1 MAVKWYLNKDDASW
15 DSFWDN
21 TTIDDEL
28 AEAKGDYPLMLDAIL
43 NNSNQ
48 DSVVLEGGCGLGK
61 LLFFLREKSYT
72 NLIGVDFTEKP
83 LQLIKNRDSVIDVR
97 KGDVNELPIKNDSID
112 LYLSMGVIEHFEEG
126 PQNALNEAYR
136 VLKVDGTLIVAVP
149 YQNIYRGTFRKYF
162 TMPLLKLFKPSF
174 RNRNRVFYQYYYSRK
189 DLNNFIKQSGFEI
202 VDWFYYDQYHT
213 KSQRIGIY
221 LEFPFTKAKSDHPY
235 GINSIGKIMA
245 FFSELISKGI
255 FSSSIAFVV
264 KKPNR

>member
-149 YQNIYRGTFRKYF
+149 YQNIY
-162 TMPLLKLFKPSF
+162 LS
-174 RNRNRVFYQYYYSRK
+174 
-189 DLNNFIKQSGFEI
+189 
-202 VDWFYYDQYHT
+202 
-213 KSQRIGIY
+213 
-221 LEFPFTKAKSDHPY
+221 
-235 GINSIGKIMA
+235 
-245 FFSELISKGI
+245 LIHI
-255 FSSSIAFVV
+255 
-264 KKPNR
+264 